1 MVRTL
6 LLYVAVCAIRV
17 AVFWLAGRLLGLS
30 RPSRGPTGR
39 AWLDAEDAFDQARRK
54 QQRHRAA
61 AALHGNPHR
70 LDLPTLKEAAPLGLG
85 GPRNAG
91 EQEILLRDIVGAT
104 DGADGKFDR
113 DFLPTDERSRR
124 RFRAI
129 AMALRE
135 GRELPPIEVYRLHGH
150 YYVSD
155 GHHRGRRRGRPGA
168 RPAVHRSLRDRDPRM
183 TLPRPVRCDPTP
195 TCSRQRPLP
204 YQADAGLKPR
214 TCCCLQVGS

>member
-6 LLYVAVCAIRV
+6 LLYVAVCAIPV
-17 AVFWLAGRLLGLS
+17 AVFWLAGRLLGLT
-30 RPSRGPTGR
+30 RPFSGPTGR

-54 QQRHRAA
+54 HQRHRVA
-61 AALHGNPHR
+61 AALHGQSHR
-70 LDLPTLKEAAPLGLG
+70 LDLPTLKEAATLGLG
-85 GPRNAG
+85 GSRNAG

-113 DFLPTDERSRR
+113 DFLPTDERSRW
-124 RFRAI
+124 RFQAM

-155 GHHRGRRRGRPGA
+155 GHHRVAAA
-168 RPAVHRSLRDRDPRM
+168 RALGEESIAAYVTEIL
-183 TLPRPVRCDPTP
+183 
-195 TCSRQRPLP
+195 
-204 YQADAGLKPR
+204 G
-214 TCCCLQVGS
+214 